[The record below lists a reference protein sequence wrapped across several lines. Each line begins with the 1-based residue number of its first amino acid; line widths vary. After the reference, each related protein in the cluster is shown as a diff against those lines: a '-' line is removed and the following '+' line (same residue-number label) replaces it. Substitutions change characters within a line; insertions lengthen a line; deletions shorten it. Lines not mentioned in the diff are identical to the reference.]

1 MFLLGK
7 FRILCVRVLSCI
19 FTEHSLWLVLLAAFV
34 CVSGGWITLNL
45 LERAEKT
52 YGLQRGGW
60 IFLTGV
66 AAGSSIWCTHFVAIL
81 AYEVGAPVAFDPILT
96 MVSFLLAVAGCAA
109 GFSVTLSRLPRI
121 APEVGG
127 AIVGLAVT
135 TMHYTGMMAYHVD
148 GIVEWNVSYVVAS
161 VSLSVGFSVLALNQ
175 AVRRPWRF
183 AAAAALLLFV
193 LAVISLH
200 FTAMTAVSV
209 TPLATGA
216 GIIDSYALKAMAVAV
231 AGGGMLIIGTGVAS
245 YMIDERAS
253 RDSIQKLQ
261 HMALNDLLTGLPNR
275 SSFSDYLDRE
285 LEHAKEDDTKLAV
298 IGIDLDRFKE
308 INDLRGHKAGDQA
321 LKIIGRRLLR
331 LIRDGESVARVGGDE
346 FAAAKRFRNQSEL
359 LDFVARLEKM
369 LFEPIRIDD
378 FELATGASIGVAIYP
393 DDGND
398 QERLISNAD
407 LAMYRAKADVAR
419 AVCFYESKMDEAAR
433 ARHTLA
439 QDLRR
444 AVELDQ
450 LDLHYQVQ
458 TSVQTG
464 EVCGYEVLLR
474 WNHPE
479 RGPVPPSDF
488 IPIAEESG
496 TILVIGEWV
505 LRTACKQAASWKK
518 PYKIAVNLSPVQFVH
533 ADLAKLIHSI
543 LLETGLSPSR
553 LELEITE
560 STIIAD
566 KNRTLHVLRQVRALG
581 VTIAIDDFG
590 TGYSSLDTLRSFPF
604 DKIKLDRSFMS
615 EVDKSIQAKAIV
627 RAVLTLGK
635 SLEIPVLA
643 EGVET
648 NHQLEILR
656 VEGCDEAQGFFLG
669 RPKPVGQIFQ
679 TEPAFADDV
688 SSTFSGRLPPQRMR
702 RR

>member
-1 MFLLGK
+1 
-7 FRILCVRVLSCI
+7 
-19 FTEHSLWLVLLAAFV
+19 
-34 CVSGGWITLNL
+34 
-45 LERAEKT
+45 
-52 YGLQRGGW
+52 
-60 IFLTGV
+60 
-66 AAGSSIWCTHFVAIL
+66 
-81 AYEVGAPVAFDPILT
+81 
-96 MVSFLLAVAGCAA
+96 
-109 GFSVTLSRLPRI
+109 
-121 APEVGG
+121 
-127 AIVGLAVT
+127 
-135 TMHYTGMMAYHVD
+135 MMAYHVD
-148 GIVEWNVSYVVAS
+148 GIVEWNQGYVIGS
-161 VSLSVGFSVLALNQ
+161 VLLSVIFAALALNQ
-175 AVRRPWRF
+175 SVRRPWQFSWF
-183 AAAAALLLFV
+183 AGLALFV
-193 LAVISLH
+193 VAVVSLH

-216 GIIDSYALKAMAVAV
+216 ALVDTYALKAMAVAV
-231 AGGGMLIIGTGVAS
+231 AGGGLLIIGTGVAS

-253 RDSIQKLQ
+253 RESIQKLQ

-275 SSFSDYLDRE
+275 SSFADHLENEMGHARE
-285 LEHAKEDDTKLAV
+285 DGVKLAV

-321 LKIIGRRLLR
+321 LKAIGRRLLR
-331 LIRDGESVARVGGDE
+331 LVRDGEFVARVGGDE
-346 FAAAKRFRNQSEL
+346 FAAVKRFGEESEL
-359 LDFVARLEKM
+359 LDFVARLEKI
-369 LFEPIRIDD
+369 LFEPIQIEG
-378 FELATGASIGVAIYP
+378 FETVTGASIGVAIYP
-393 DDGND
+393 DDGID
-398 QERLISNAD
+398 HERLVSNAD
-407 LAMYRAKADVAR
+407 LAMYRAKADIGR

-458 TSVQTG
+458 TSVRTG
-464 EVCGYEVLLR
+464 EICGYEVLVR
-474 WNHPE
+474 WHHPE
-479 RGPVPPSDF
+479 RGAVPPSEF

-505 LRTACKQAASWKK
+505 LRTACKEAASWDQ
-518 PYKIAVNLSPVQFVH
+518 PYKIAVNLSPVQFAH
-533 ADLAKLIHSI
+533 ADLAKLIHTI
-543 LLETGLSPSR
+543 LIETGLSPSR

-566 KNRTLHVLRQVRALG
+566 KSRTLHVLRQIRALG
-581 VTIAIDDFG
+581 VTVAIDDFG

-604 DKIKLDRSFMS
+604 DKIKLDRSFMN
-615 EVDKSIQAKAIV
+615 EVDHSIQAKAIV

-679 TEPAFADDV
+679 EAAVAEDDGA
-688 SSTFSGRLPPQRMR
+688 SAFSGRLPPQRMR